1 MMLKISHW
9 CRHFH
14 CAGTLL
20 RYARNCNE
28 QKRRGGVII
37 KAVAHAIMR
46 YEASKTCASI
56 IKRHD
61 YLNSDFK
68 EGTMAYSH
76 LLLGAGVSPAQP
88 SIRRIGLADLR
99 EVLAKGIDDFYAM
112 PTHAVF
118 LCIIYP

>member
-1 MMLKISHW
+1 MLLKINHQ

-14 CAGTLL
+14 CAGAFL
-20 RYARNCNE
+20 RNPRNCNE
-28 QKRRGGVII
+28 QKRRGGVITII

-46 YEASKTCASI
+46 YEASKTYASI

-76 LLLGAGVSPAQP
+76 LLLGAVVAQY
-88 SIRRIGLADLR
+88 S
-99 EVLAKGIDDFYAM
+99 EN
-112 PTHAVF
+112 
-118 LCIIYP
+118 